1 MLTQLPKSL
10 NTERVPFEVG
20 KFFSKFRE
28 LREEKLS
35 NGLQLTQRR
44 QVGR

>member
-1 MLTQLPKSL
+1 MLTQLLKSL
-10 NTERVPFEVG
+10 NIERVPFEG
-20 KFFSKFRE
+20 KNISKFRE
-28 LREEKLS
+28 LVRELS